1 MTMGA
6 MAKPAIGKVAMEEK
20 AKIREMVEV
29 VIDSF
34 EPHLWS
40 KGMDPFEVLISTI
53 LSQKTE
59 RRGTLKAYLAL
70 KRGVGIDPRS
80 LAAASESEI
89 AELIKPA
96 GLHRSKSSKI
106 KAVAESVLELYGG
119 DLSRVLE
126 LPEGEAR
133 RELMS
138 LPGVGPKTADVVL
151 SFAAGRAVLPV
162 DVHIFRIA
170 RRWGMTDEKASYEEV
185 RAALEAAVPPE
196 ERLPA
201 HLALIEFG
209 REICTS
215 RNPKCGICPVAD
227 RCPSAQF

>member
-1 MTMGA
+1 MG
-6 MAKPAIGKVAMEEK
+6 ET

-29 VIDSF
+29 VIDAF
-34 EPHLWS
+34 EPHMWS
-40 KGMDPFEVLISTI
+40 KGMTPFEVLISTV

-59 RRGTLKAYLAL
+59 RRGTQKAFLAL
-70 KRGVGIDPRS
+70 KRKLGVCPRS

-89 AELIKPA
+89 AEFIKPA
-96 GLHRSKSSKI
+96 GLYRSKSSKI
-106 KAVAESVLELYGG
+106 KAIAESVLELYGG

-126 LPEGEAR
+126 LPELEAR
-133 RELMS
+133 RRLMA

-170 RRWGMTDEKASYEEV
+170 RRWGMADERGSYEEV
-185 RAALEAAVPPE
+185 RASFEAAVPPAM
-196 ERLPA
+196 RLPA

-209 REICTS
+209 REICAA

-227 RCPSAQF
+227 RCPSAQS